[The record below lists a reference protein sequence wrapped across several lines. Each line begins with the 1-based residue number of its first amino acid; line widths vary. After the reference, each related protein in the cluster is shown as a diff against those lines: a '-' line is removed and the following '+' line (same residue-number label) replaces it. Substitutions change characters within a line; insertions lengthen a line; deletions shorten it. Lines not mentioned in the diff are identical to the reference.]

1 MAESYE
7 KAGVNLEAGYE
18 VVRRIKKHVAS
29 TSRLGVMGNIGAF
42 GGMFDLSALNVKE
55 PVLVSGT
62 DGVGTKLKLAF
73 EMDKHDTIGID
84 AVAMCVNDVLAQ
96 GAEPL
101 FFLDYVAVGH
111 NEPAKIEAIVAGV
124 AEGCGKLNESILKEI
139 VQGVID
145 ACGESLCTLLGG
157 ETAEM
162 PGMYAG
168 GEYDIAGFTCGVVE
182 KSRLIDGTKV
192 RVGDVLVGIAS
203 SGVHSN
209 GFSLVRKVVADA
221 GLDLRKAY
229 PELDGRVLGEVLLT
243 PTKIYVKQV
252 LEVIRACNVHGISHI
267 TGGGFDENIPRILSE
282 GQGIEIHEGT
292 WEILPVFRLLEK
304 YGKIAHREMF
314 NIFNMGIGMVIAVS
328 QDEASEV
335 IAILEKQGEKAS
347 VIGRATDRPGVEI
360 R

>member
-124 AEGCGKLNESILKEI
+124 AEG
-139 VQGVID
+139 
-145 ACGESLCTLLGG
+145 A
-157 ETAEM
+157 
-162 PGMYAG
+162 
-168 GEYDIAGFTCGVVE
+168 
-182 KSRLIDGTKV
+182 V
-192 RVGDVLVGIAS
+192 RPA
-203 SGVHSN
+203 VHS
-209 GFSLVRKVVADA
+209 SAAKRP
-221 GLDLRKAY
+221 RC
-229 PELDGRVLGEVLLT
+229 
-243 PTKIYVKQV
+243 
-252 LEVIRACNVHGISHI
+252 RACMPAAS
-267 TGGGFDENIPRILSE
+267 TIL
-282 GQGIEIHEGT
+282 
-292 WEILPVFRLLEK
+292 R
-304 YGKIAHREMF
+304 
-314 NIFNMGIGMVIAVS
+314 
-328 QDEASEV
+328 AS
-335 IAILEKQGEKAS
+335 
-347 VIGRATDRPGVEI
+347 RAAWSRS
-360 R
+360 RA

>member
-1 MAESYE
+1 MAQSYE

-73 EMDKHDTIGID
+73 EMDKHDTIGVD

-101 FFLDYVAVGH
+101 VFLDYVAVGH
-111 NEPAKIEAIVAGV
+111 NEPQKIEAIVSGV
-124 AEGCGKLNESILKEI
+124 ADGCRQAGCAL
-139 VQGVID
+139 V
-145 ACGESLCTLLGG
+145 GG

-162 PGMYAG
+162 PGMYSE
-168 GEYDIAGFTCGVVE
+168 GEYDIAGFTVGVVE
-182 KSRLIDGTKV
+182 KSKLIDGSKV
-192 RVGDVLVGIAS
+192 RAGDVLVGIAS

-209 GFSLVRKVVADA
+209 GFSLVRKILADNC
-221 GLDLRKAY
+221 LDLHKVY
-229 PELDGRVLGEVLLT
+229 PELSNKLLGEVLLT

-252 LEVIRACNVHGISHI
+252 LEVIRSCDVHGISHI
-267 TGGGFDENIPRILSE
+267 TGGGFDENIPRILHE
-282 GQGIEIHEGT
+282 GQGLEIEEGS
-292 WEILPVFRLLEK
+292 WEIPPVFRFLEK
-304 YGKIAHREMF
+304 YGRVPHREMF
-314 NIFNMGIGMVIAVS
+314 NIFNMGIGMVVAV
-328 QDEASEV
+328 DAADAERTMEAMKSAGDTPYIIGSIE
-335 IAILEKQGEKAS
+335 AGEK
-347 VIGRATDRPGVEI
+347 GVTLC
-360 R
+360 

>member
-18 VVRRIKKHVAS
+18 VVARIKKHVAS

-42 GGMFDLSALNVKE
+42 GGMFDLSALGVKE

-101 FFLDYVAVGH
+101 YFLDYVAVGH

-124 AEGCGKLNESILKEI
+124 AEGCRQSGCALI
-139 VQGVID
+139 
-145 ACGESLCTLLGG
+145 GG

-162 PGMYAG
+162 PGMYTD

-182 KSRLIDGTKV
+182 KSELIDGTKV
-192 RVGDVLVGIAS
+192 KVGDVLIGVAS

-209 GFSLVRKVVADA
+209 GFSLVRKIVADS
-221 GLDLRKAY
+221 GSDLHKVY
-229 PELDGRVLGEVLLT
+229 PELGDKPLGEVLLT
-243 PTKIYVKQV
+243 PTKIYIKPVLAVVKG
-252 LEVIRACNVHGISHI
+252 CDVHGISHI
-267 TGGGFDENIPRILSE
+267 TGGGFDENIPRILTE
-282 GQGIEIHEGT
+282 GQGIEITEGS
-292 WEILPVFRLLEK
+292 WEILPVFRFLERE
-304 YGKIAHREMF
+304 GGVAHREMF
-314 NIFNMGIGMVIAVS
+314 NIFNMGVGMVIAL
-328 QDEASEV
+328 DESEAQK
-335 IAILEKQGEKAS
+335 AIEILTQAGERATI
-347 VIGRATDRPGVEI
+347 IGRITDKAGAVEI
-360 R
+360 I